1 MYYIV
6 INGEIKKTEEQN
18 FWDCDNGICVVKLS
32 EWNESL
38 GLREKSGIWHKA
50 DKIHFCKIETH
61 TDYMFGTFRVPSKIK
76 GCRDTTFAIYITEKR
91 VVILDDDGEVQEA
104 VKCLAAGPL
113 RRNYSLKPFIYQ

>member
-32 EWNESL
+32 EWNESP

-50 DKIHFCKIETH
+50 DKNDVFQAEFVSF
-61 TDYMFGTFRVPSKIK
+61 D
-76 GCRDTTFAIYITEKR
+76 
-91 VVILDDDGEVQEA
+91 L
-104 VKCLAAGPL
+104 
-113 RRNYSLKPFIYQ
+113 